1 MSSKE
6 RVSVNETASA
16 WRWSSASSRGRHV
29 VRLPVF
35 HHLVLRAHQFH
46 CTSLTS
52 TSVEA
57 GAGSV
62 TRRLFQLKP
71 LHCLLVQREKPSM
84 TGTIQASSS
93 VIVYLRSHSTPY
105 LHQSNAADQA
115 TPSTPLHAI
124 LLHCM
129 NDTPL
134 PAQRSPGGPHCS
146 ALDVDETVVSPY
158 HSGS

>member
-1 MSSKE
+1 MALVQCV
-6 RVSVNETASA
+6 VSRSPRCASP
-16 WRWSSASSRGRHV
+16 
-29 VRLPVF
+29 RLPPF
-35 HHLVLRAHQFH
+35 GAA
-46 CTSLTS
+46 CTPI
-52 TSVEA
+52 
-57 GAGSV
+57 
-62 TRRLFQLKP
+62 P
-71 LHCLLVQREKPSM
+71 LHFFDLHICGSRSWQCDSKAISTEAFALPVGAERKALNDWHD
-84 TGTIQASSS
+84 TGIFF
-93 VIVYLRSHSTPY
+93 RSHSTPY